1 LLYTVAKGGKL
12 MKNLQVAY
20 LLDFYGNL
28 FGDKQR
34 EILEMYYQEDMSLSE
49 IAAAVGITRQGVYD
63 NIRRGE
69 KEILS
74 LESRLCLMDRFVEI
88 SRSLDSIEQIL
99 KSEAVTDERVYSALA
114 DIRTKI

>member
-1 LLYTVAKGGKL
+1 
-12 MKNLQVAY
+12 MKNLQIAY

-49 IAAAVGITRQGVYD
+49 IAASVGITRQGVYD

-74 LESRLCLMDRFVEI
+74 MESKLCLMDRFLEI
-88 SRSLDSIEQIL
+88 SKSLDTIEDILKQNSVTDNKLKSELDSIR
-99 KSEAVTDERVYSALA
+99 A
-114 DIRTKI
+114 KI

>member
-1 LLYTVAKGGKL
+1 
-12 MKNLQVAY
+12 MKNLKVAY

-49 IAAAVGITRQGVYD
+49 IASSVGITRQGVYD

-74 LESRLCLMDRFVEI
+74 MESKLMLMDRFLQI
-88 SRSLDSIEQIL
+88 SDSLDKIEEAL
-99 KSEAVTDERVYSALA
+99 KSKSIDDKTISDELRL
-114 DIRTKI
+114 IRSKI

>member
-1 LLYTVAKGGKL
+1 

-49 IAAAVGITRQGVYD
+49 IASDVGITRQGVYD
-63 NIRRGE
+63 NIKRGE

-74 LESRLCLMDRFVEI
+74 LESRLRLMDRFFEI
-88 SRSLDSIEQIL
+88 SKSLDSIEEIL
-99 KSEAVTDERVYSALA
+99 KEKSVSDEKIYSHLA
-114 DIRTKI
+114 DIRSKI

>member
-1 LLYTVAKGGKL
+1 
-12 MKNLQVAY
+12 MKNLQIAY

-49 IAAAVGITRQGVYD
+49 IAASVGITRQGVYD

-74 LESRLCLMDRFVEI
+74 MESKLCLMDRFLEI
-88 SRSLDSIEQIL
+88 SKSLDNIEDILKQNSVTDTRLKSELDSIR
-99 KSEAVTDERVYSALA
+99 A
-114 DIRTKI
+114 KI

>member
-1 LLYTVAKGGKL
+1 

-34 EILEMYYQEDMSLSE
+34 EILEMYYQDDMSLSE
-49 IAAAVGITRQGVYD
+49 ISASVGITRQGVYD

-74 LESRLCLMDRFVEI
+74 MESKLRLMDRFLEI
-88 SRSLDSIEQIL
+88 SKSLDIIEDAL
-99 KSEAVTDERVYSALA
+99 KENSVTDTAIYSELSS
-114 DIRTKI
+114 IRSKI

>member
-1 LLYTVAKGGKL
+1 

-49 IAAAVGITRQGVYD
+49 IASTVGITRQGVYD

-74 LESRLCLMDRFVEI
+74 LESRLCLMDRFLEI
-88 SRSLDSIEQIL
+88 SKSLDSIE
-99 KSEAVTDERVYSALA
+99 SALKKHEVDDA
-114 DIRTKI
+114 KIYSHLASIRAKI

>member
-1 LLYTVAKGGKL
+1 
-12 MKNLQVAY
+12 MKNLKVAY

-49 IAAAVGITRQGVYD
+49 IASSVGITRQGVYD
-63 NIRRGE
+63 NIKRGE

-74 LESRLCLMDRFVEI
+74 MESKLMLMDRFLEI
-88 SRSLDSIEQIL
+88 SDSLDWLEECLKEKNINDEKILSRISSIRA
-99 KSEAVTDERVYSALA
+99 KV
-114 DIRTKI
+114 